1 MFVDYYAVLEINIYA
16 TQEEIRIAFRKQAL
30 KWHPDRNPGI
40 DTTKRMQEINE
51 AYLILKDAEARTKY
65 DNEYQRFQQFKKEK
79 QDNRQEYQKQ
89 DKQQQSEYT
98 YSYAEYEPNDDIL
111 GKWMENARKQAV
123 DLAKKTMEDFKG
135 ISTAG
140 AKAVVNE
147 VVAGIGRYVIVSLII
162 FIIFALIRTCNN

>member
-65 DNEYQRFQQFKKEK
+65 DNEYQCFQQFKKEK